1 MSLSQDQDTSAVA
14 HTHSRLAILPT
25 TIPLSPITSVKQC
38 AVLSYFGPV
47 HSPIISSA
55 AKFIAAHTD
64 ASEEPIMKT
73 LESFIDFSEA
83 DCVGTAEQKECCWFT
98 IRITEPNDSFKVPR
112 WHQDGRMFD
121 CDVEMRGVPRSK
133 YALTLLGP
141 PTLLLS
147 QSQHIFE
154 TLQRGENE
162 FFWWRG
168 TGKKV
173 SEEEVDRA
181 DEGLRGW
188 LAGRFEKEERVKVGE
203 GQVLRFS
210 WGREDSPVH
219 SEPDLT
225 AEGGRVFMT
234 VLFGSEAEVRR
245 MCEFRGEVWG
255 VVDV

>member
-1 MSLSQDQDTSAVA
+1 MSLSQDQEISAVTHA
-14 HTHSRLAILPT
+14 HSRLAILPK

-47 HSPIISSA
+47 NSLIISSA

-64 ASEEPIMKT
+64 ASEEPITKT
-73 LESFIDFSEA
+73 LESFIDFSGA

-98 IRITEPNDSFKVPR
+98 IRITQPNDSFKVPR
-112 WHQDGRMFD
+112 WHQDGQMFD

-154 TLQRGENE
+154 TLQRGEKE

-168 TGKKV
+168 TEKEV

-188 LAGRFEKEERVKVGE
+188 LAERFEKEKRIKVGE
-203 GQVLRFS
+203 GQVVRFS

-219 SEPDLT
+219 SEPDLDV
-225 AEGGRVFMT
+225 EGGRVFMT
-234 VLFGSEAEVRR
+234 VLFGSEGEVRR

>member
-1 MSLSQDQDTSAVA
+1 M
-14 HTHSRLAILPT
+14 
-25 TIPLSPITSVKQC
+25 
-38 AVLSYFGPV
+38 LSYFGPV
-47 HSPIISSA
+47 HSPILSSA
-55 AKFIAAHTD
+55 AKFIAVHTD
-64 ASEEPIMKT
+64 ASEEPIMKM

-83 DCVGTAEQKECCWFT
+83 DCVGTAEQKKCCWFT
-98 IRITEPNDSFKVPR
+98 IRITQPNDSFKVPR

-154 TLQRGENE
+154 TLQQGEKE

-181 DEGLRGW
+181 DEELRGW

-203 GQVLRFS
+203 GQVVRFS

-219 SEPDLT
+219 SEPDSDV
-225 AEGGRVFMT
+225 EGGRVFMT
-234 VLFGSEAEVRR
+234 VLFGSEGEVRR